1 MNMHLRMNKGDL
13 VSYHEPPSKA
23 MYGANSNNFEWAQR
37 DTVVNITYL
46 YAIAGRGPW
55 FWGRRSQSP
64 EPNLVHS

>member
-37 DTVVNITYL
+37 DTVVNMTYL
-46 YAIAGRGPW
+46 YAIAGRG
-55 FWGRRSQSP
+55 S
-64 EPNLVHS
+64 LVLGKKVTVP